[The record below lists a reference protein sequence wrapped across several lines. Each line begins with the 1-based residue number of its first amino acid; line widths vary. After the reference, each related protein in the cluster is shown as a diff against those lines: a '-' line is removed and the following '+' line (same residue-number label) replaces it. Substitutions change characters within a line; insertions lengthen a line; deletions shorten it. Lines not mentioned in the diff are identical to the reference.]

1 MGYAKDLRK
10 KIKGKKRPCCWR
22 PEIGLSKHQ
31 LRIRLF
37 RHQERVS
44 IMNKHNPIFTLST
57 DETAQLKKMLSELR
71 NLLDQQKF
79 NFVWVKLCAR
89 QARLSKKQIW
99 MISST
104 LANSL
109 EAVTIPDF
117 LYGYLEQSCVN
128 HDLST

>member
-1 MGYAKDLRK
+1 
-10 KIKGKKRPCCWR
+10 
-22 PEIGLSKHQ
+22 
-31 LRIRLF
+31 
-37 RHQERVS
+37 
-44 IMNKHNPIFTLST
+44 MNKHNPIFTLST
-57 DETAQLKKMLSELR
+57 DETAQLKKMWSELR

-117 LYGYLEQSCVN
+117 LYGYLEQGCVN

>member
-1 MGYAKDLRK
+1 
-10 KIKGKKRPCCWR
+10 
-22 PEIGLSKHQ
+22 
-31 LRIRLF
+31 
-37 RHQERVS
+37 
-44 IMNKHNPIFTLST
+44 MNKHNPIFTLSA
-57 DETAQLKKMLSELR
+57 DETAQLKKMWSELR
-71 NLLDQQKF
+71 DLLDQQKF

-117 LYGYLEQSCVN
+117 LYEYLEQSCVS